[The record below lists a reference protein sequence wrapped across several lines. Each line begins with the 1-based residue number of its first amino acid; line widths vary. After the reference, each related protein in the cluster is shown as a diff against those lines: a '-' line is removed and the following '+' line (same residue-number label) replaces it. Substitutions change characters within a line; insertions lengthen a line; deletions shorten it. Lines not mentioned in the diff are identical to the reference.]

1 MEEVKRDR
9 ARRKLLRVT
18 FPNGKVLCYKSTTD
32 TMIATMQELGDDV
45 IANIK
50 LQSCHLP
57 LLSKEIYPKY
67 KEWMKPVCNGWYLN
81 TQSNSDTKFLQLNAI
96 NEQLSLGLKIELRE
110 DFVAQD
116 NPNKEKRTRTKGEIL
131 VKLPDGQCFANNSIT
146 NTFLEVIRE
155 IGIDKIKQKEL
166 TWCGKPLIT
175 TSKMFN
181 GQVQIDNER
190 WIIVPNTTKD
200 KVKRERL
207 LKGNWEY
214 DDNPNALCSHDAI
227 TAIFN

>member
-18 FPNGKVLCYKSTTD
+18 VPNGKVLCYKSTTD
-32 TMIATMQELGDDV
+32 TMIATMQELGDGV

-50 LQSCHLP
+50 LLSCHLP

-96 NEQLSLGLKIELRE
+96 NEQLSLGLKIELGE

-146 NTFLEVIRE
+146 NTFLEVIRG

-200 KVKRERL
+200 KVKL
-207 LKGNWEY
+207 LRVIGAMLRINME
-214 DDNPNALCSHDAI
+214 I
-227 TAIFN
+227 TSI

>member
-32 TMIATMQELGDDV
+32 TMIATMQELGDGV

-50 LQSCHLP
+50 LLSCHLP

-200 KVKRERL
+200 KVKL
-207 LKGNWEY
+207 LRVIGAMLRINME
-214 DDNPNALCSHDAI
+214 I
-227 TAIFN
+227 TSI

>member
-18 FPNGKVLCYKSTTD
+18 FPNGKVLCYKSTTK

-190 WIIVPNTTKD
+190 WFIVPNTTKD
-200 KVKRERL
+200 KVKL
-207 LKGNWEY
+207 LRVIGAMLRINIE
-214 DDNPNALCSHDAI
+214 I
-227 TAIFN
+227 TSI

>member
-32 TMIATMQELGDDV
+32 TMIATMQEFGDDV

-96 NEQLSLGLKIELRE
+96 NEQLSLGLKMELGE

-190 WIIVPNTTKD
+190 WIVVPNTTKD
-200 KVKRERL
+200 KVKL
-207 LKGNWEY
+207 LRVIGAMLRINME
-214 DDNPNALCSHDAI
+214 I
-227 TAIFN
+227 TSI

>member
-190 WIIVPNTTKD
+190 WIVMPNTTKD
-200 KVKRERL
+200 KVKL
-207 LKGNWEY
+207 LRVIGAMVRINME
-214 DDNPNALCSHDAI
+214 I
-227 TAIFN
+227 TSI

>member
-32 TMIATMQELGDDV
+32 TMIATIQELGDDV

-57 LLSKEIYPKY
+57 LLSKEIYPRY

-96 NEQLSLGLKIELRE
+96 NEQLSLGLKIELGE
-110 DFVAQD
+110 DFIAQD

-146 NTFLEVIRE
+146 NTFLELIRE

-181 GQVQIDNER
+181 GQVRIDNER

-200 KVKRERL
+200 KVKL
-207 LKGNWEY
+207 LRVIGAMLRINME
-214 DDNPNALCSHDAI
+214 I
-227 TAIFN
+227 TSI

>member
-32 TMIATMQELGDDV
+32 TMIATMQELGDGV

-50 LQSCHLP
+50 LLSCHLP

-96 NEQLSLGLKIELRE
+96 NEQLSLGLKIELGE
-110 DFVAQD
+110 DFIAQD
-116 NPNKEKRTRTKGEIL
+116 NPNKEKRNRTKGEIL

-200 KVKRERL
+200 KVKL
-207 LKGNWEY
+207 LRVIGAMLRINME
-214 DDNPNALCSHDAI
+214 I
-227 TAIFN
+227 TSI

>member
-9 ARRKLLRVT
+9 ARRKLIRVT

-57 LLSKEIYPKY
+57 LLSKEIYPRY

-96 NEQLSLGLKIELRE
+96 NEQLSLGLKIELGE
-110 DFVAQD
+110 DFIAQD

-146 NTFLEVIRE
+146 NTFLELIRE

-181 GQVQIDNER
+181 GQVRIDNER

-200 KVKRERL
+200 KVKL
-207 LKGNWEY
+207 LRVIGAMLRINME
-214 DDNPNALCSHDAI
+214 I
-227 TAIFN
+227 TSI

>member
-18 FPNGKVLCYKSTTD
+18 FPNGKVLCYKNTTD

-181 GQVQIDNER
+181 GQVRIDNER

-200 KVKRERL
+200 KVKL
-207 LKGNWEY
+207 LRVIGAMLRINME
-214 DDNPNALCSHDAI
+214 I
-227 TAIFN
+227 TSI

>member
-1 MEEVKRDR
+1 MEEVKRGR
-9 ARRKLLRVT
+9 AKRKLLRVT
-18 FPNGKVLCYKSTTD
+18 FPNGKVVCYKSTTD

-45 IANIK
+45 ISNIK
-50 LQSCHLP
+50 LDLCHLP

-67 KEWMKPVCNGWYLN
+67 EEWMKPVCNGWYLN

-96 NEQLSLGLKIELRE
+96 NEQLSLGLKIELGE
-110 DFVAQD
+110 DFIAQD

-146 NTFLEVIRE
+146 NTFLEVIRG
-155 IGIDKIKQKEL
+155 IGIDKIKKKEL
-166 TWCGKPLIT
+166 SWCGKPLIT

-181 GQVQIDNER
+181 GQVRIDNER

-200 KVKRERL
+200 KVKL
-207 LKGNWEY
+207 LRVIG
-214 DDNPNALCSHDAI
+214 AI
-227 TAIFN
+227 LRINIEITSI

>member
-32 TMIATMQELGDDV
+32 TMIATMQELGDGV

-50 LQSCHLP
+50 LLSCHLP

-96 NEQLSLGLKIELRE
+96 NEQLSLGLKIELGE

-131 VKLPDGQCFANNSIT
+131 VKIPDGLCFANNSIT

-175 TSKMFN
+175 ASKMFN
-181 GQVQIDNER
+181 GQVRIDNER

-200 KVKRERL
+200 KVKL
-207 LKGNWEY
+207 LRVIGAMLRINIE
-214 DDNPNALCSHDAI
+214 I
-227 TAIFN
+227 TSI

>member
-18 FPNGKVLCYKSTTD
+18 FPNRKVLCYKSTTD

-200 KVKRERL
+200 KVKL
-207 LKGNWEY
+207 LRVIGAMLRINME
-214 DDNPNALCSHDAI
+214 I
-227 TAIFN
+227 TSI

>member
-96 NEQLSLGLKIELRE
+96 NEQLSLGLKIELGE
-110 DFVAQD
+110 DFIAQD
-116 NPNKEKRTRTKGEIL
+116 NPIKEKRTRTKGEIL

-200 KVKRERL
+200 KVKL
-207 LKGNWEY
+207 LRVIGAMVRINME
-214 DDNPNALCSHDAI
+214 I
-227 TAIFN
+227 TSI

>member
-32 TMIATMQELGDDV
+32 TMIATMQELGDGV

-50 LQSCHLP
+50 LLSCHLP

-96 NEQLSLGLKIELRE
+96 NEQLSLGLKIELGE

-146 NTFLEVIRE
+146 NTFLELIRE

-181 GQVQIDNER
+181 GQVRIDNER
-190 WIIVPNTTKD
+190 WIIVPNTTKH
-200 KVKRERL
+200 KVKL
-207 LKGNWEY
+207 LRVIGAMLRINME
-214 DDNPNALCSHDAI
+214 I
-227 TAIFN
+227 TSI

>member
-9 ARRKLLRVT
+9 ARRKLFRVT

-32 TMIATMQELGDDV
+32 TMIATMQELGDGV
-45 IANIK
+45 MANIK

-96 NEQLSLGLKIELRE
+96 NEQLSLGLKIELGE
-110 DFVAQD
+110 GFVAQD
-116 NPNKEKRTRTKGEIL
+116 NPNKEKRNRTKGEIL

-146 NTFLEVIRE
+146 NTFVELIRE

-181 GQVQIDNER
+181 GQVRIDDER

-200 KVKRERL
+200 KVKL
-207 LKGNWEY
+207 LRVIGAMLRINME
-214 DDNPNALCSHDAI
+214 I
-227 TAIFN
+227 TSI

>member
-50 LQSCHLP
+50 LLSCHLP

-96 NEQLSLGLKIELRE
+96 NEQLSLGLKVELGE
-110 DFVAQD
+110 DSVAQD

-146 NTFLEVIRE
+146 NTFLELIRK

-190 WIIVPNTTKD
+190 WFIVPNTTKD
-200 KVKRERL
+200 KVKL
-207 LKGNWEY
+207 LRVIGAMLHINME
-214 DDNPNALCSHDAI
+214 I
-227 TAIFN
+227 TSI

>member
-57 LLSKEIYPKY
+57 LLSKEIYPRY

-96 NEQLSLGLKIELRE
+96 NEQLSLGLKIELGE

-181 GQVQIDNER
+181 GQVRIDNER

-200 KVKRERL
+200 KVKL
-207 LKGNWEY
+207 LRVIGAMLRINME
-214 DDNPNALCSHDAI
+214 I
-227 TAIFN
+227 TSI

>member
-1 MEEVKRDR
+1 MEEVKRGR
-9 ARRKLLRVT
+9 AKRKLLRVT
-18 FPNGKVLCYKSTTD
+18 FPNGKVVCYKSTTD

-96 NEQLSLGLKIELRE
+96 NEQLSLGLKIELGE
-110 DFVAQD
+110 DFIAQD

-146 NTFLEVIRE
+146 NTFLELIRE

-181 GQVQIDNER
+181 GQVRIDNER

-200 KVKRERL
+200 NVKL
-207 LKGNWEY
+207 LRVIGAMLRINME
-214 DDNPNALCSHDAI
+214 I
-227 TAIFN
+227 TSI

>member
-32 TMIATMQELGDDV
+32 TMIATMQELGDGV

-96 NEQLSLGLKIELRE
+96 NEQLSLGLKIELGE

-116 NPNKEKRTRTKGEIL
+116 NSNKEKRTRTKGEIL

-200 KVKRERL
+200 KVKL
-207 LKGNWEY
+207 LRVIGAMLRINME
-214 DDNPNALCSHDAI
+214 I
-227 TAIFN
+227 TSI

>member
-32 TMIATMQELGDDV
+32 TMIATMQALGDDV

-57 LLSKEIYPKY
+57 LLSKEIYPRY

-96 NEQLSLGLKIELRE
+96 NEQLSLGLKIELGE
-110 DFVAQD
+110 DFIAQD

-146 NTFLEVIRE
+146 NTFLELIRE

-181 GQVQIDNER
+181 GQVRIDNER

-200 KVKRERL
+200 KVKL
-207 LKGNWEY
+207 LRVIGAMLRINME
-214 DDNPNALCSHDAI
+214 I
-227 TAIFN
+227 TSI

>member
-18 FPNGKVLCYKSTTD
+18 FPNGKALCYKSTTD
-32 TMIATMQELGDDV
+32 TMIATMQELGDEV

-96 NEQLSLGLKIELRE
+96 NEQLSLGLKIELGE

-146 NTFLEVIRE
+146 NTFVEVIRE

-181 GQVQIDNER
+181 GQVRIDNER

-200 KVKRERL
+200 KVKL
-207 LKGNWEY
+207 LRVIGAMLRINIE
-214 DDNPNALCSHDAI
+214 I
-227 TAIFN
+227 TSI

>member
-57 LLSKEIYPKY
+57 LLSKEIYPRY

-110 DFVAQD
+110 DFIAQD

-146 NTFLEVIRE
+146 NTFLELIRE

-200 KVKRERL
+200 KVKL
-207 LKGNWEY
+207 LRVIGAMLRINME
-214 DDNPNALCSHDAI
+214 I
-227 TAIFN
+227 TSI

>member
-32 TMIATMQELGDDV
+32 TMIATLQELGDGV

-50 LQSCHLP
+50 LLSCHLP

-96 NEQLSLGLKIELRE
+96 NEQLSLGLKIELGE

-146 NTFLEVIRE
+146 NTFLEVIRG

-200 KVKRERL
+200 KVKL
-207 LKGNWEY
+207 LRVIGAMLRINME
-214 DDNPNALCSHDAI
+214 I
-227 TAIFN
+227 TSI

>member
-1 MEEVKRDR
+1 MEELKRDR

-32 TMIATMQELGDDV
+32 TMIATMQELGDGV

-50 LQSCHLP
+50 LLSCHLP

-67 KEWMKPVCNGWYLN
+67 KEWMKPVCNGWCLN

-96 NEQLSLGLKIELRE
+96 NEQLSLGLKIELGE
-110 DFVAQD
+110 DFVAQQD

-146 NTFLEVIRE
+146 NTFLELIRE

-200 KVKRERL
+200 KVKL
-207 LKGNWEY
+207 LRVIGAMLRINME
-214 DDNPNALCSHDAI
+214 I
-227 TAIFN
+227 TSI

>member
-32 TMIATMQELGDDV
+32 TMIATMQELGDGV

-50 LQSCHLP
+50 LLSCHLP

-96 NEQLSLGLKIELRE
+96 NEQLSLGLKIELGE
-110 DFVAQD
+110 DFIAQD

-146 NTFLEVIRE
+146 NTFLEVIRG

-200 KVKRERL
+200 KVKL
-207 LKGNWEY
+207 LRVIGAMLRINME
-214 DDNPNALCSHDAI
+214 I
-227 TAIFN
+227 TSI

>member
-181 GQVQIDNER
+181 GQVRIDNER

-200 KVKRERL
+200 KVKL
-207 LKGNWEY
+207 LKVIGAMLRINME
-214 DDNPNALCSHDAI
+214 I
-227 TAIFN
+227 TSI

>member
-1 MEEVKRDR
+1 MEEVKRGR
-9 ARRKLLRVT
+9 AKRKLLRVT

-57 LLSKEIYPKY
+57 LLSKEIYPRY

-175 TSKMFN
+175 ASKMFN

-200 KVKRERL
+200 KVKL
-207 LKGNWEY
+207 LRVIGAMLRINME
-214 DDNPNALCSHDAI
+214 I
-227 TAIFN
+227 TSI

>member
-32 TMIATMQELGDDV
+32 TMIATMQELGDGV

-50 LQSCHLP
+50 LLSCHLP

-96 NEQLSLGLKIELRE
+96 NEQLSLGLKIELGE

-146 NTFLEVIRE
+146 NTFLEVIRV

-200 KVKRERL
+200 KVKL
-207 LKGNWEY
+207 LRVIGAMLRINME
-214 DDNPNALCSHDAI
+214 I
-227 TAIFN
+227 TSI

>member
-32 TMIATMQELGDDV
+32 TMIATMQELGDGV

-96 NEQLSLGLKIELRE
+96 NEQLSLGLKIELGE
-110 DFVAQD
+110 DFIAQD

-146 NTFLEVIRE
+146 NTFLEVIRG

-181 GQVQIDNER
+181 GQVRIDNER

-200 KVKRERL
+200 KVKL
-207 LKGNWEY
+207 LRVIGAMLRINME
-214 DDNPNALCSHDAI
+214 I
-227 TAIFN
+227 TSI

>member
-32 TMIATMQELGDDV
+32 TMIATMQELGDGV

-67 KEWMKPVCNGWYLN
+67 KEWMKPVYNGWYLN

-96 NEQLSLGLKIELRE
+96 NEQLSLGLKIELGE

-146 NTFLEVIRE
+146 NTFVEVIRE

-181 GQVQIDNER
+181 GQVRIDNER

-200 KVKRERL
+200 KVKL
-207 LKGNWEY
+207 LRVIGAMLRINME
-214 DDNPNALCSHDAI
+214 I
-227 TAIFN
+227 TSI

>member
-175 TSKMFN
+175 TSKIFN

-200 KVKRERL
+200 KVKL
-207 LKGNWEY
+207 LRVIGAMLRINME
-214 DDNPNALCSHDAI
+214 I
-227 TAIFN
+227 TSI

>member
-96 NEQLSLGLKIELRE
+96 NEQLSLGLKIELGE

-116 NPNKEKRTRTKGEIL
+116 NHNKEKRTRTKGEIL

-146 NTFLEVIRE
+146 NTFLEVIRG

-190 WIIVPNTTKD
+190 WIVVPNTTKD
-200 KVKRERL
+200 KVKL
-207 LKGNWEY
+207 LRVIGAMLRINME
-214 DDNPNALCSHDAI
+214 I
-227 TAIFN
+227 TSI

>member
-1 MEEVKRDR
+1 MEEVKRGR
-9 ARRKLLRVT
+9 AKRKLLRVT
-18 FPNGKVLCYKSTTD
+18 FPNGKVVCYKSTTD
-32 TMIATMQELGDDV
+32 TMIATMQELGDGV

-50 LQSCHLP
+50 LLSCHLP
-57 LLSKEIYPKY
+57 LLSKEIYPRY

-96 NEQLSLGLKIELRE
+96 NEQLSLGLKIELGE
-110 DFVAQD
+110 DFIAQD

-146 NTFLEVIRE
+146 NTFLELIRE

-181 GQVQIDNER
+181 GQVRIDNER

-200 KVKRERL
+200 KVKL
-207 LKGNWEY
+207 LRVIGAMLRINME
-214 DDNPNALCSHDAI
+214 I
-227 TAIFN
+227 TSI

>member
-67 KEWMKPVCNGWYLN
+67 KEWMKPVYNGWYLN

-96 NEQLSLGLKIELRE
+96 NEQLSLGLKIELGE

-146 NTFLEVIRE
+146 NTFLELIRE

-181 GQVQIDNER
+181 GQVRIDNER

-200 KVKRERL
+200 KVKL
-207 LKGNWEY
+207 LRVIGAMLRINME
-214 DDNPNALCSHDAI
+214 I
-227 TAIFN
+227 TSI